1 MPLAMCLGPEALIF
15 PLLLLLLLAA
25 GGATL
30 FVFAFVAL
38 VRWADA
44 RQKRMAAEDS
54 LEPPLVA
61 NAGSRLNL

>member
-25 GGATL
+25 GGVTL
-30 FVFAFVAL
+30 FVFAFVAF

-44 RQKRMAAEDS
+44 RQKRLAAEDS

-61 NAGSRLNL
+61 NAGSMLNL

>member
-15 PLLLLLLLAA
+15 PLLLLLFLAA
-25 GGATL
+25 GCITL
-30 FVFAFVAL
+30 FVFVMRAL

-44 RQKRMAAEDS
+44 RQKRLAAEDS

-61 NAGSRLNL
+61 SAGSMLNL